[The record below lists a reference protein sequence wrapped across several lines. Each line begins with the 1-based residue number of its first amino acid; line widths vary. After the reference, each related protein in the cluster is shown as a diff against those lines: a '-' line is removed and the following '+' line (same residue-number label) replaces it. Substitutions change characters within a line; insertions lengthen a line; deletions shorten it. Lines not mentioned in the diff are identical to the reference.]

1 MRGEAET
8 NRMIAGGTAQ
18 KTLAGRSNL
27 ESAPARIHSAMVV
40 TRPQVPEDDGYAIS
54 PELLSEKL
62 HDSVKM
68 IKELMSSN
76 RKLKETIHELS
87 NIKKT
92 QEVEIAQLHGE
103 NQGLVEKFERSEGD
117 ASPFLKMQKEKEALV
132 RRIAEMEKESRQ
144 VPLIFPIKERK
155 NEWAW
160 KSKRTIVRAGNLHTE
175 SPGQFIDKDRYQSVR
190 PSTRGRVE
198 RSMESTRQ
206 ISHNVSHDGT
216 PDTRAKDDALS
227 ALSVLY
233 SKTKVKKYGTFV

>member
-1 MRGEAET
+1 M
-8 NRMIAGGTAQ
+8 
-18 KTLAGRSNL
+18 
-27 ESAPARIHSAMVV
+27 
-40 TRPQVPEDDGYAIS
+40 
-54 PELLSEKL
+54 
-62 HDSVKM
+62 
-68 IKELMSSN
+68 
-76 RKLKETIHELS
+76 
-87 NIKKT
+87 
-92 QEVEIAQLHGE
+92 
-103 NQGLVEKFERSEGD
+103 
-117 ASPFLKMQKEKEALV
+117 